1 MTGWIIMEPFDL
13 GWMQTISLVMYLLIL
28 AHMVRVWLSLKVYSH
43 ELEKVMDAIYDI
55 HHHMGLCNCGDPSV
69 LVLPLSKLEDTSVS
83 RRIWMNSPVQRRS
96 VNGMRADHVR

>member
-13 GWMQTISLVMYLLIL
+13 GWMQTISLVMYLLIV

-69 LVLPLSKLEDTSVS
+69 LVLPLSKLEEHFGLAEDLDELSS
-83 RRIWMNSPVQRRS
+83 AEAIREWDE
-96 VNGMRADHVR
+96 G

>member
-69 LVLPLSKLEDTSVS
+69 LVLPLSKLEEHFGLAEDLDELSS
-83 RRIWMNSPVQRRS
+83 AEAIREWDE
-96 VNGMRADHVR
+96 G

>member
-1 MTGWIIMEPFDL
+1 MEPFDL

-69 LVLPLSKLEDTSVS
+69 LVLPLSKLEEHFGLAEDLDELSS
-83 RRIWMNSPVQRRS
+83 AEAIREWDE
-96 VNGMRADHVR
+96 G

>member
-28 AHMVRVWLSLKVYSH
+28 AHMVRVWLSLKAYSH

-69 LVLPLSKLEDTSVS
+69 LVLPLSKLEEHFGLAEDLDELSS
-83 RRIWMNSPVQRRS
+83 AEAIREWDE
-96 VNGMRADHVR
+96 G

>member
-1 MTGWIIMEPFDL
+1 MEPFDL
-13 GWMQTISLVMYLLIL
+13 GWMQTISLVMYLLIV

-69 LVLPLSKLEDTSVS
+69 LVLPLSKLEEHFGLAEDLDELSS
-83 RRIWMNSPVQRRS
+83 AEAIREWDE
-96 VNGMRADHVR
+96 G